1 LCGGFWLSRKAPKYW
16 DSVKG
21 DILHSIVAASCD
33 SYQWGDIESID
44 VYYLTQ
50 SLPLPEAEIVV
61 NLRELVRDGDVICE
75 NETMFHLRPE
85 LMKEYYEYSEYLM
98 TIDYDDDRLDELQV
112 PPIEH
117 WNITLWTNSWL
128 LMHQP
133 DLTLEKAHFYL
144 EGYLLDA
151 YVKFLIT
158 KAKET
163 IIVVIPFLDMITP
176 TKLLI
181 EATRKSRRVVLVTRP
196 PDKTS
201 TRNYHKELADSG
213 ITVMYNRNLHAKLLL
228 FDDEIAIV
236 SSMNL
241 LVGATAGFSWEAGLI
256 TLDKKTVD
264 RIKESITHLQLDSA
278 KF

>member
-1 LCGGFWLSRKAPKYW
+1 MSPKIPKYW
-16 DSVKG
+16 DTVKG
-21 DILHSIVAASCD
+21 DILNSMASVSFE
-33 SYQWGDIESID
+33 SYQWGDIESVD
-44 VYYLTQ
+44 MYLLTQ
-50 SLPLPEAEIVV
+50 TLPLSEAEIVL

-75 NETMFHLRPE
+75 SEQWYHISPE
-85 LMKEYYEYSEYLM
+85 LMKEYYEYIEYLM
-98 TIDYDDDRLDELQV
+98 SIDYDDERLDEIQTL
-112 PPIEH
+112 PIESWNLTH
-117 WNITLWTNSWL
+117 WTEGWL
-128 LMHQP
+128 LIHKS
-133 DLTLEKAHFYL
+133 DITLEKAHFYL

-158 KAKET
+158 KAKKT
-163 IIVVIPFLDMITP
+163 IIAVIPFFDMITP

-196 PDKTS
+196 PEKTS

-213 ITVMYNRNLHAKLLL
+213 ITVLYNRKLHAKLLL

-256 TLDKKTVD
+256 TLDKETVD
-264 RIKESITHLQLDSA
+264 TIKNSITHLTLDPA

>member
-1 LCGGFWLSRKAPKYW
+1 MSPKVPKYW
-16 DSVKG
+16 DTVKG
-21 DILHSIVAASCD
+21 DILNCMAAASFEPF
-33 SYQWGDIESID
+33 QWGDVESID

-50 SLPLPEAEIVV
+50 SLPLSEAEIVV

-75 NETMFHLRPE
+75 DEQLYHIRPE
-85 LMKEYYEYSEYLM
+85 LMKEYYEYIEYLM
-98 TIDYDDDRLDELQV
+98 ISESYDEGFDELQV
-112 PPIEH
+112 PPIESWAISRWTVGWLKLH
-117 WNITLWTNSWL
+117 KPEITLEN
-128 LMHQP
+128 
-133 DLTLEKAHFYL
+133 AHFYL

-181 EATRKSRRVVLVTRP
+181 EATRRNRRVVLVTRP

-201 TRNYHKELADSG
+201 TRNYHKELSDSG
-213 ITVMYNRNLHAKLLL
+213 ITVLYNRNLHAKLLL

-241 LVGATAGFSWEAGLI
+241 LVGATAGFSWEAGII
-256 TLDKKTVD
+256 TLDDKTVD
-264 RIKESITHLQLDSA
+264 MIKESITNLKFDPA
-278 KF
+278 KL

>member
-1 LCGGFWLSRKAPKYW
+1 MSPKIPKYW

-21 DILHSIVAASCD
+21 DILNSMAAAAF
-33 SYQWGDIESID
+33 ESFQFGSSEPID
-44 VYYLTQ
+44 VYYLSQ
-50 SLPLPEAEIVV
+50 SLPLPESEIVM

-75 NETMFHLRPE
+75 NENWYHIRPE
-85 LMKEYYEYSEYLM
+85 LMKEYYDYIEYLM
-98 TIDYDDDRLDELQV
+98 TVDYDDERLDEIRI
-112 PPIEH
+112 PSIDS
-117 WNITLWTNSWL
+117 WNISLWTDGWL
-128 LMHQP
+128 RIHQP
-133 DLTLEKAHFYL
+133 DITLEKAHFYL

-151 YVKFLIT
+151 YVKYLIT

-163 IIVVIPFLDMITP
+163 IIAVIPFLDMITP

-181 EATRKSRRVVLVTRP
+181 EATRKNRRVVLVTRP

-201 TRNYHKELADSG
+201 TRNYHKELSDSG
-213 ITVMYNRNLHAKLLL
+213 ITVLYHRNLHAKLLL

-241 LVGATAGFSWEAGLI
+241 LVGATAGFSWEAGII

-264 RIKESITHLQLDSA
+264 MIKDSITNLQLDPA

>member
-1 LCGGFWLSRKAPKYW
+1 MRGLLLNPKIPKYW

-21 DILHSIVAASCD
+21 DILNSMASA
-33 SYQWGDIESID
+33 SFEPFQWGDIESID

-50 SLPLPEAEIVV
+50 SLPLPEDEILV
-61 NLRELVRDGDVICE
+61 NLRELVRDGDVISE
-75 NETMFHLRPE
+75 DGTLYHIRPE
-85 LMKEYYEYSEYLM
+85 LMKEYYEYIEYLM
-98 TIDYDDDRLDELQV
+98 TIDYNDERLDEIQV
-112 PPIEH
+112 LPKDR
-117 WNITLWTNSWL
+117 WNISHWTDAWL
-128 LMHQP
+128 RIHQP
-133 DLTLEKAHFYL
+133 EITLEKSHFYL

-151 YVKFLIT
+151 YVKYLIT

-201 TRNYHKELADSG
+201 TRNYHKELSNSG
-213 ITVMYNRNLHAKLLL
+213 ITVLYNRKLHAKLLL

-241 LVGATAGFSWEAGLI
+241 LVGATAGWSWEAGII

-264 RIKESITHLQLDSA
+264 LIKDSITHLDLDPV